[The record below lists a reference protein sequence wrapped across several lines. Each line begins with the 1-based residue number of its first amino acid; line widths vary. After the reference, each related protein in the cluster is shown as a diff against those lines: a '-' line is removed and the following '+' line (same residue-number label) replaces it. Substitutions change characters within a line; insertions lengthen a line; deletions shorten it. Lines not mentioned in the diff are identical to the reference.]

1 MRSFL
6 VCLAMTAL
14 ASAHAAAAG
23 APAARGDSRSS
34 EATRWRSE
42 AAAVSIVRDE
52 WGIAH
57 VYGRSDADAVF
68 GALYAQAED
77 DFHRIE
83 HNYMAALGRLAEAD
97 GDPAIYRDL
106 RQRLFI
112 DPDELRRVYGQ
123 SPGWLKSLMRAW
135 ADGLNFYLS
144 VHREVKPEV
153 IAHFE
158 PWMALSFTEGS
169 IGGDIETIDLRRLA
183 QFYPAENAPTAAAA
197 TLGSVEARREEVSL
211 GGSNG
216 FAIAPQL
223 SASGHALLWINPH
236 TSFYFRAELQMV
248 SEEGLDAYGAATWG
262 QFFIYQG
269 FNAHNG
275 WMHTSYGGD
284 AVDEYAE
291 TLVDSGGTRS
301 YRYAGRL
308 RPVQAVPV
316 RLKVRH
322 GAGFVT
328 RRFTVYRTH
337 HGPIVRADEGQ
348 WIAVRI
354 LLDPVRALE
363 QSYLRSKTTD
373 YASFRKTQDMRTDT
387 TNNTVYADV
396 DGNIAYFHGNFIPKR
411 DPRFDYTRPVDGSNP
426 ATEWQAPHPLRDTI
440 TLLNPANGW
449 IQNTN
454 DWPFSA
460 AGAESPKR
468 ENYPRY
474 MWTRGESPRGLH
486 AVEVLEHI
494 RDVTLDRLIAA
505 GYDPHLTAFETLLPG
520 LLEAYERLGAGD
532 PRRHALEEPIAA
544 LRGWDRRTSADSQAE
559 TLAMFW
565 GQTLLDANAERAGA
579 AHQPTYD
586 FLLEHLT
593 DEERL
598 DALGVAVA
606 RLEHDFG
613 GWRLAWGEVNRYQ
626 RLTGDI
632 LQPFD
637 DGQPSLRVGFAPGQ
651 WGALASFDSQKPRTT
666 KRIYGS
672 SGNSFIAAV
681 EFGPTVRAKALMT
694 GGASGHPASPH
705 FNDQAQMYCEG
716 RFRDVWFST
725 QDVAAHAQRRYHP
738 GEP

>member
-6 VCLAMTAL
+6 ACLAMTAL

-316 RLKVRH
+316 SHASWTDCPRGR
-322 GAGFVT
+322 GPMD
-328 RRFTVYRTH
+328 RRE
-337 HGPIVRADEGQ
+337 D
-348 WIAVRI
+348 
-354 LLDPVRALE
+354 
-363 QSYLRSKTTD
+363 
-373 YASFRKTQDMRTDT
+373 
-387 TNNTVYADV
+387 
-396 DGNIAYFHGNFIPKR
+396 
-411 DPRFDYTRPVDGSNP
+411 
-426 ATEWQAPHPLRDTI
+426 
-440 TLLNPANGW
+440 
-449 IQNTN
+449 
-454 DWPFSA
+454 
-460 AGAESPKR
+460 
-468 ENYPRY
+468 
-474 MWTRGESPRGLH
+474 SPR
-486 AVEVLEHI
+486 
-494 RDVTLDRLIAA
+494 
-505 GYDPHLTAFETLLPG
+505 PG
-520 LLEAYERLGAGD
+520 A
-532 PRRHALEEPIAA
+532 
-544 LRGWDRRTSADSQAE
+544 
-559 TLAMFW
+559 
-565 GQTLLDANAERAGA
+565 RAGA
-579 AHQPTYD
+579 VLLAQQDHRLRLVPQDAGHAHRYD
-586 FLLEHLT
+586 EQHGVCGCRRQHRLLSRQLHSEARPAF
-593 DEERL
+593 RL
-598 DALGVAVA
+598 HAP
-606 RLEHDFG
+606 R
-613 GWRLAWGEVNRYQ
+613 GWQQSR
-626 RLTGDI
+626 
-632 LQPFD
+632 
-637 DGQPSLRVGFAPGQ
+637 
-651 WGALASFDSQKPRTT
+651 
-666 KRIYGS
+666 
-672 SGNSFIAAV
+672 
-681 EFGPTVRAKALMT
+681 
-694 GGASGHPASPH
+694 H
-705 FNDQAQMYCEG
+705 
-716 RFRDVWFST
+716 
-725 QDVAAHAQRRYHP
+725 
-738 GEP
+738 